1 MKLKM
6 GTKEIRNRA
15 RKMAWKYAENK
26 MLDYY
31 AIEELEEILVKQ
43 TKWTLKRM
51 RDVMPKL

>member
-1 MKLKM
+1 M